1 MKRSYLVTLH
11 ICYWLYTL
19 NLLGY
24 LEGVM
29 FHHETFD
36 LSDIFNRLRISYLA
50 VGLGVFY
57 ANYFIVLPAFF
68 KTKRFTKAWIAW
80 LCLLALGIAFRYLIE
95 EVLFR
100 YLFGAG
106 NYNSGTSIRFYII
119 DNLYF
124 VGIYIVMS
132 TVFWTADYWI
142 IAEREKA
149 LLQQQKFDAETAM
162 LKNQVNP
169 HFLFNT
175 LNNIYSLSYKKND
188 KAPESILKLSAL
200 MRYML
205 KDSNT
210 GKVLLTQEI
219 DYLHNFIGLQ
229 RLRYADGGY
238 VDFHYSADQD
248 SYMIA
253 PLLLIP
259 FVENGFKH
267 GVVNDA
273 QRPLVISVTAF
284 ENKLDLNV
292 SNKKS
297 LTNKDESSGIGLH
310 NVKLRLALLYGTD
323 YKLAITETDDTYLCH
338 LTLNMQA

>member
-1 MKRSYLVTLH
+1 MKRSYLITLH

-24 LEGVM
+24 LEAVM

-36 LSDIFNRLRISYLA
+36 ISNIFNRLRISYLV
-50 VGLGVFY
+50 VGLSVFY

-68 KTKRFTKAWIAW
+68 KTKRFTKAWVAW
-80 LCLLALGIAFRYLIE
+80 LCLLASGIAFRYLIE

-106 NYNSGTSIRFYII
+106 NYNTGTSIRFYII

-205 KDSNT
+205 KDSNA

-219 DYLHNFIGLQ
+219 DYLQNFIDLQ

-238 VDFHYSADQD
+238 VDFHYSSDRD

-273 QRPLVISVTAF
+273 LHPLSISVTAF
-284 ENKLDLNV
+284 ENRLDLEVLNT
-292 SNKKS
+292 KS
-297 LTNKDESSGIGLH
+297 ATNKDESSGIGLL
-310 NVKLRLALLYGTD
+310 NVKLRLDLLYGAD
-323 YKLAITETDDTYLCH
+323 SKLAVTETEDTYLCH
-338 LTLNMQA
+338 LTLNLQA